1 VKTLIL
7 GIDPGASGSLCLL
20 HESTGDYVA
29 HLQMPKVKVGKAN
42 RVNAA
47 AVTDFI
53 ETYINDIKHCYLEKV
68 HAMPGQGVSSMFSFG
83 HSAGIVEGVVVA
95 LGIPLTLVTPQSWK
109 KTAGLIGK
117 DKDAARSR
125 AIQLYPG
132 IRDLDLK
139 GKGQALADSM
149 LIARAQIIKQIG
161 AIK

>member
-1 VKTLIL
+1 MIGLIL
-7 GIDPGASGSLCLL
+7 GIDPGAGGSLCVLDI
-20 HESTGDYVA
+20 STGDYVD
-29 HLQMPKVKVGKAN
+29 HLQMPKIKVGKAN

-53 ETYINDIKHCYLEKV
+53 KKHREKIKHCYLEKV

-95 LGIPLTLVTPQSWK
+95 MGLPLTLITPQSWK
-109 KTAGLIGK
+109 KKVGLIGK

-139 GKGQALADSM
+139 GKGQALADSL
-149 LIARAQIIKQIG
+149 LIARAQLDL
-161 AIK
+161 